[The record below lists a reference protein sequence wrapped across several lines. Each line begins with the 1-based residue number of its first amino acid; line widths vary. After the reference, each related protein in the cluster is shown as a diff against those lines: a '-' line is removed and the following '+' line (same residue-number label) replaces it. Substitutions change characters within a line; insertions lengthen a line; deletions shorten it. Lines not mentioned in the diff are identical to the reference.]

1 MITRNA
7 EPKATREPGSA
18 ASRTFLPIRR
28 RYIRRFMRSI
38 RVAFL
43 LAGLC
48 APSILHAQSEP
59 PLSDVAEANIVPGD
73 VIRLN
78 IWREPD
84 LTGEFLV
91 QEDGT
96 AVLPRVG
103 PVHVTDYTPSKLKEN
118 LVAEFGK
125 TLRNP
130 AIEVV
135 VLRRIL
141 ITGEVG
147 TQGVYPVDPTM
158 SLVEVLTLAGGPTPN
173 AKSDRV
179 ILIRGDQEIEVDL
192 DEPLEVRNVALQ
204 SGDQLLVPRAIGW
217 LRNWKF
223 MVGVISSTL
232 SLTALLMRD

>member
-1 MITRNA
+1 MH
-7 EPKATREPGSA
+7 
-18 ASRTFLPIRR
+18 
-28 RYIRRFMRSI
+28 SI

-43 LAGLC
+43 LAGLF
-48 APSILHAQSEP
+48 APSILSAQGDA
-59 PLSDVAEANIVPGD
+59 PLSEGVEAKIVPGD
-73 VIRLN
+73 MIRLN

-84 LTGEFLV
+84 LTGQFLV

-96 AVLPRVG
+96 AVLPRLG
-103 PVHVTDYTPSKLKEN
+103 AIRVTEYTPSTLKQN

-130 AIEVV
+130 SIEVV

-147 TQGVYPVDPTM
+147 AEGVYPVDPTM

-179 ILIRGDQEIEVDL
+179 ILIRQGEEIEIDL
-192 DEPLEVRNVALQ
+192 DEPLDVRNVALQ

-217 LRNWKF
+217 MRNWKV
-223 MVGVISSTL
+223 MLGVVSSTI
-232 SLTALLMRD
+232 SLAALLTR

>member
-1 MITRNA
+1 M
-7 EPKATREPGSA
+7 P
-18 ASRTFLPIRR
+18 
-28 RYIRRFMRSI
+28 SI

-43 LAGLC
+43 LAGLF
-48 APSILHAQSEP
+48 APSILHAQGEP
-59 PLSDVAEANIVPGD
+59 SLSDVAEANIVPGD

-96 AVLPRVG
+96 AVLPRLG
-103 PVHVTDYTPSKLKEN
+103 AIRVTEYTPSTLKQN

-130 AIEVV
+130 SIEVV

-147 TQGVYPVDPTM
+147 AEGVYPVDPTM

-179 ILIRGDQEIEVDL
+179 ILIRQGEEIEIDL
-192 DEPLEVRNVALQ
+192 DEPLDVRNVALQ
-204 SGDQLLVPRAIGW
+204 SGDQLVVPRAIGW
-217 LRNWKF
+217 MRNWKV
-223 MVGVISSTL
+223 MLGVVSSTI
-232 SLTALLMRD
+232 SLYALLTRD

>member
-1 MITRNA
+1 
-7 EPKATREPGSA
+7 
-18 ASRTFLPIRR
+18 
-28 RYIRRFMRSI
+28 MRSI

-43 LAGLC
+43 LAGLF
-48 APSILHAQSEP
+48 APSILPAQDDA
-59 PLSDVAEANIVPGD
+59 PLSEGVEAKIVPGD
-73 VIRLN
+73 MIRLN

-84 LTGEFLV
+84 LTGQFLV
-91 QEDGT
+91 QEDST
-96 AVLPRVG
+96 AVLPRLG
-103 PVHVTDYTPSKLKEN
+103 AIRVTEYTPSTLKQN

-130 AIEVV
+130 SIEVV

-147 TQGVYPVDPTM
+147 AEGVYPVDPTM

-179 ILIRGDQEIEVDL
+179 ILIRQGEEIEIDL
-192 DEPLEVRNVALQ
+192 DEPLDVRNVALQ

-217 LRNWKF
+217 MRNWKV
-223 MVGVISSTL
+223 MLGVVSSTI
-232 SLTALLMRD
+232 SLAALLTR

>member
-1 MITRNA
+1 
-7 EPKATREPGSA
+7 
-18 ASRTFLPIRR
+18 
-28 RYIRRFMRSI
+28 MRSI

-43 LAGLC
+43 LAGLF
-48 APSILHAQSEP
+48 APSILHAQADA
-59 PLSDVAEANIVPGD
+59 PLSEGVEAKIVPGD
-73 VIRLN
+73 MIRLN

-84 LTGEFLV
+84 LTGQFLV

-96 AVLPRVG
+96 AVLPRLGAVR
-103 PVHVTDYTPSKLKEN
+103 VTEFTPSTLKQS

-130 AIEVV
+130 SVEVV

-147 TQGVYPVDPTM
+147 AEGVYPVDPTM

-179 ILIRGDQEIEVDL
+179 ILIRQGEEIEIDL
-192 DEPLEVRNVALQ
+192 DEPLDVRNVALQ

-217 LRNWKF
+217 MRNWKV
-223 MVGVISSTL
+223 MLGVVSSTI
-232 SLTALLMRD
+232 SLYALITR